1 MPSGQGSW
9 VPHLVPVSGR
19 RAGAER
25 GQSHIVITAAPHLL
39 PAEGGGVVLKG
50 GPGEGQGAEEPLP
63 QDHII
68 WAEMPQAPSVRV
80 LAG

>member
-19 RAGAER
+19 RAGLR
-25 GQSHIVITAAPHLL
+25 GVRATLSSQQLL
-39 PAEGGGVVLKG
+39 TSSQQGRGVVLKG

-63 QDHII
+63 QMTTSSETP
-68 WAEMPQAPSVRV
+68 WEPLVRV
-80 LAG
+80 LTG